1 MEIMYLMNE
10 KTNCCKKNTASQ
22 RHPRSSILN
31 NIFAYPGEL
40 QRRENLNADQAK
52 KYFPFIAYLYT
63 VSARPHF
70 YVFNNPCIDAMEM
83 LFYIYMAFE
92 H

>member
-1 MEIMYLMNE
+1 MVIMYLMNE

-40 QRRENLNADQAK
+40 QRRENLNADEAK
-52 KYFPFIAYLYT
+52 KYFLFIAYLYA
-63 VSARPHF
+63 VSGKASF
-70 YVFNNPCIDAMEM
+70 LQIK
-83 LFYIYMAFE
+83 
-92 H
+92 